1 MSPPH
6 PSSATAR
13 IAGAFRGLDWR
24 DPALWP
30 PLPRALL
37 CALVA
42 LAVALPAWGLLSA
55 SAGADLAAAREREP
69 VLRQAFTA
77 KLAQAAQ
84 LAPLRQR
91 RQELQERIADLE
103 RRLPPP
109 GQLDA
114 LLSALHQAA
123 QRHGLQVELIRP
135 EPAQSRPHLAELPI
149 ALRLSGRFHALGAFA
164 ADVAALETP
173 VTLHALQLGAG
184 SREAVTTLEASA
196 RAWRR
201 RDASETPRPAA
212 PPGGTPGGA
221 P

>member
-1 MSPPH
+1 MRLPH
-6 PSSATAR
+6 PSFAASR
-13 IAGAFRGLDWR
+13 LAGAFRGLDWR

-42 LAVALPAWGLLSA
+42 LGVALPAWGLLSA
-55 SAGADLAAAREREP
+55 SAAADLAAAREREAA
-69 VLRQAFTA
+69 LRQAFTA

-84 LAPLRQR
+84 LAPLQRR
-91 RQELQERIADLE
+91 RQELQGLAADLE

-135 EPAQSRPHLAELPI
+135 EPAQPRAHLAEVPI

-173 VTLHALQLGAG
+173 VTLHVLHLGAG
-184 SREAVTTLEASA
+184 SREAVTTFEASA

-201 RDASETPRPAA
+201 RDPAEAPRLAA
-212 PPGGTPGGA
+212 PSSVTPGGA

>member
-1 MSPPH
+1 MSLLPT
-6 PSSATAR
+6 SFTAAR
-13 IAGAFRGLDWR
+13 LAGAFRALDWR

-30 PLPRALL
+30 PLPRGLL
-37 CALVA
+37 CTLVA
-42 LAVALPAWGLLSA
+42 LGVALPAWGLLSA
-55 SAGADLAAAREREP
+55 SAGADLAAARERETA
-69 VLRQAFTA
+69 LRQAFTA

-91 RQELQERIADLE
+91 RQDLQDLAADLE

-114 LLSALHQAA
+114 LLSALHLAA

-135 EPAQSRPHLAELPI
+135 EPAQPRAHLAEVPI

-173 VTLHALQLGAG
+173 VTLHALQVGAG
-184 SREAVTTLEASA
+184 SREAVATLEASA

-201 RDASETPRPAA
+201 LDAAEAPRPAA
-212 PPGGTPGGA
+212 LPGSVSGATP
-221 P
+221 

>member
-1 MSPPH
+1 MNRPRPLSFN
-6 PSSATAR
+6 TAR
-13 IAGAFRGLDWR
+13 LAGAFRGMDWR

-42 LAVALPAWGLLSA
+42 LCVALPAWGLLSA
-55 SAGADLAAAREREP
+55 SAGADLAAAREREAA
-69 VLRQAFTA
+69 LRQAFTA
-77 KLAQAAQ
+77 KLALAAQ
-84 LAPLRQR
+84 LAPLHRR
-91 RQELQERIADLE
+91 RQALQDLAADLE

-114 LLSALHQAA
+114 LLSALHMAA

-135 EPAQSRPHLAELPI
+135 EPAQSRAHLAEVPI

-184 SREAVTTLEASA
+184 SREAVATLEASA

-201 RDASETPRPAA
+201 RDAAEAPRPAS
-212 PPGGTPGGA
+212 TPGAA

>member
-1 MSPPH
+1 MSLQP
-6 PSSATAR
+6 PSSSAAR
-13 IAGAFRGLDWR
+13 LAGALRGLDWR

-37 CALVA
+37 CALVT
-42 LAVALPAWGLLSA
+42 LGVGLPAWALLSA
-55 SAGADLAAAREREP
+55 SAGADLAAARGREAA
-69 VLRQAFTA
+69 LRQAFSA

-84 LAPLRQR
+84 LAPLQQR
-91 RQELQERIADLE
+91 RRELQGLAADLE

-135 EPAQSRPHLAELPI
+135 EPAQPRAHLAEVPI

-184 SREAVTTLEASA
+184 TREAVTTLEASA

-201 RDASETPRPAA
+201 RDAAEAPRPAA
-212 PPGGTPGGA
+212 SPGATPGVT